1 VLSPLR
7 GVRLQDEADMFD
19 MSVDVVSGGLYFLSG
34 GIWGNKWR
42 VRWRGASRSLFG
54 AASSEVSRDVA
65 IAAS

>member
-1 VLSPLR
+1 MKLN
-7 GVRLQDEADMFD
+7 EADMFD

-34 GIWGNKWR
+34 ATKWR
-42 VRWRGASRSLFG
+42 GRWRAEGPSRSLFG